1 MKFLSIRKVIALSVA
16 VSMIAVLALIFA
28 SSSSTAVAD
37 DNSVKAPVFYEHG
50 GDGCGS
56 DYCVLSPE
64 HARAR
69 AIIESM
75 AIPALPSSSSS
86 SDPDNRY
93 GDIVFHDG
101 DRDLLALLTFH
112 ETRGYGDDGYG
123 VVETVLNRCND
134 SRFPD
139 TVYEVINQEDQYI
152 SSADLWAQEIDSS
165 EALAHCYEIVDDILD
180 NHHYVLPDYYV
191 WYNSIAPDNYDDY
204 MFFGL
209 GNYFS

>member
-1 MKFLSIRKVIALSVA
+1 MKFPSILKRFIICLFGVAIIGLLIAPFVPATSEKSAKNANSATCDKSAEEPAPPVGEKIVVPPCDRGAHAVALSMPQA
-16 VSMIAVLALIFA
+16 
-28 SSSSTAVAD
+28 
-37 DNSVKAPVFYEHG
+37 APK
-50 GDGCGS
+50 
-56 DYCVLSPE
+56 PK
-64 HARAR
+64 
-69 AIIESM
+69 
-75 AIPALPSSSSS
+75 
-86 SDPDNRY
+86 NRY
-93 GDIVFHDG
+93 ASLVFNEG

-152 SSADLWAQEIDSS
+152 SSADLWAQDIDSP
-165 EALAHCYEIVDDILD
+165 EALAHCYEIVDDILN